1 MVVSGTCDNCLLLQS
16 GDTPLHCASRVGHYD
31 VCLSLL
37 KNGADMK
44 IKNKV
49 IFLLVCYIICD
60 ISSFFSWI
68 IVL

>member
-1 MVVSGTCDNCLLLQS
+1 MVVSGTCFNCLLLQF
-16 GDTPLHCASRVGHYD
+16 GDTPLHKAAYNGHYD

-49 IFLLVCYIICD
+49 IFC
-60 ISSFFSWI
+60 
-68 IVL
+68 